1 MLDAM
6 GVVPGW
12 RVFGV
17 SPAIRIIDTVS
28 VSAVKV
34 FACQVIS
41 NDDPGVNCWSAALGL
56 VIASNP
62 EI

>member
-1 MLDAM
+1 LPTEFLMLDAM

-41 NDDPGVNCWSAALGL
+41 NDDPGVNC
-56 VIASNP
+56 
-62 EI
+62 